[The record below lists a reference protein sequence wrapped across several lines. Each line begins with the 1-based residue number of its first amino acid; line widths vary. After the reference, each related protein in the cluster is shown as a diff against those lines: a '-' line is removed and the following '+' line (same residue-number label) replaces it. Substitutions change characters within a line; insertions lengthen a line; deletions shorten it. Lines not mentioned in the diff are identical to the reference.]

1 MKNILKNRLYNYL
14 LTISMILFL
23 SGCSSF
29 MPDTELSVRPKVPEP
44 LRRPAQSQNKP
55 VNEYNTQAQTPDS
68 LVGETGFVKTPVV
81 SGSKIS
87 IVKGIEK
94 KEKILDGEPV
104 KLNINS
110 LPLPAFINEI
120 YGNILKISFEI
131 ASSLQN
137 TKDLI
142 TLRTEV
148 EILPN
153 ELHRLAMQVL
163 ANYGVVA
170 EQQGDLLRFIPGK
183 GAGLTDPPLLVSG
196 RTLPEVPYS
205 HRPVFQLVPL
215 KVVRNTDV
223 RGWLKLAFKDQK
235 LEIFEDPQ
243 RNAVLV
249 MGAPGIVEYAI
260 QAIRLLDQPNMRGHH
275 SIRIEPVFLTAGELA
290 EALDQV
296 LNSEGFA
303 ASLKTSMGSIMLI
316 PVEAVD
322 ALLVF
327 AGDQSILDHVKDWAK
342 QLDAPGKKQKSDQ
355 AGFFY
360 YQVQNTNAQDL
371 STVLGKILPGISS
384 GTTSNTPAESKE
396 KNETLTTGLVV
407 DKDRNGII
415 FNGKRKI
422 WDQLLPV
429 IERMDVPTRMV
440 MIEVTVADINLNDQQ
455 ELGVEWLLENVGI
468 GSATGVLSILEGTT
482 GANGLTY
489 TLDNAGQTHAVLNAF
504 ASKSQVNILSTPR
517 IMVKSGSEA
526 TIDVGTEVPIV
537 TSQGTSSDLTT
548 DGTSAILQTIQYR
561 KTGVLLT
568 VKPVIHSGNRIDL
581 EITQEV
587 SESRPNTT
595 SNISSPVIFT
605 RKIITSLGLNDGGS
619 VLLGGLIS
627 SVADKGYSGV
637 PILNE
642 IPVLGRLFRVEKR
655 SEVRNDMIMLIV
667 PYIIDNSKEAEEIT
681 KMFKQQFSKE

>member
-1 MKNILKNRLYNYL
+1 
-14 LTISMILFL
+14 
-23 SGCSSF
+23 
-29 MPDTELSVRPKVPEP
+29 
-44 LRRPAQSQNKP
+44 
-55 VNEYNTQAQTPDS
+55 
-68 LVGETGFVKTPVV
+68 
-81 SGSKIS
+81 
-87 IVKGIEK
+87 
-94 KEKILDGEPV
+94 
-104 KLNINS
+104 
-110 LPLPAFINEI
+110 
-120 YGNILKISFEI
+120 
-131 ASSLQN
+131 
-137 TKDLI
+137 
-142 TLRTEV
+142 
-148 EILPN
+148 
-153 ELHRLAMQVL
+153 
-163 ANYGVVA
+163 
-170 EQQGDLLRFIPGK
+170 
-183 GAGLTDPPLLVSG
+183 
-196 RTLPEVPYS
+196 
-205 HRPVFQLVPL
+205 
-215 KVVRNTDV
+215 
-223 RGWLKLAFKDQK
+223 
-235 LEIFEDPQ
+235 
-243 RNAVLV
+243 
-249 MGAPGIVEYAI
+249 
-260 QAIRLLDQPNMRGHH
+260 
-275 SIRIEPVFLTAGELA
+275 
-290 EALDQV
+290 
-296 LNSEGFA
+296 
-303 ASLKTSMGSIMLI
+303 
-316 PVEAVD
+316 
-322 ALLVF
+322 
-327 AGDQSILDHVKDWAK
+327 
-342 QLDAPGKKQKSDQ
+342 
-355 AGFFY
+355 
-360 YQVQNTNAQDL
+360 
-371 STVLGKILPGISS
+371 
-384 GTTSNTPAESKE
+384 
-396 KNETLTTGLVV
+396 
-407 DKDRNGII
+407 
-415 FNGKRKI
+415 
-422 WDQLLPV
+422 
-429 IERMDVPTRMV
+429 MDVPTRMV